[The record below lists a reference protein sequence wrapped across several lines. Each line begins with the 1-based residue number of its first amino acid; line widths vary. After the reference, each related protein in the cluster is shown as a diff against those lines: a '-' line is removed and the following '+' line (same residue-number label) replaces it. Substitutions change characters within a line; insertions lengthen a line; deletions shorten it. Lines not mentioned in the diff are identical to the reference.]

1 MLLWRMALHRLSKLS
16 SALRCAVSLTLRR
29 NMGLSA
35 VLLNRAQELDPI
47 QKLFLDKIRDYKT
60 KSKSSGGIVEA
71 GAAYHKNVSEEVIK
85 LQRLYGGGDLAKF
98 PDIKFT
104 GFSTMKT
111 AALIFVLAVA
121 ASQVEL
127 VLSVSLGDGNKADLS
142 RCPVF
147 FYGKEYEDAEGV
159 ETTVDGNTV
168 DSWSFEVAAGT
179 MFLDLSGCR
188 LGRKRIETVWI
199 FTQKL

>member
-1 MLLWRMALHRLSKLS
+1 MALRRLSTLS
-16 SALRCAVSLTLRR
+16 SALRCAVSPTLRR

-35 VLLNRAQELDPI
+35 VLLTREQALDPI

-104 GFSTMKT
+104 EPMLVE
-111 AALIFVLAVA
+111 AAA
-121 ASQVEL
+121 
-127 VLSVSLGDGNKADLS
+127 K
-142 RCPVF
+142 
-147 FYGKEYEDAEGV
+147 
-159 ETTVDGNTV
+159 
-168 DSWSFEVAAGT
+168 
-179 MFLDLSGCR
+179 
-188 LGRKRIETVWI
+188 
-199 FTQKL
+199 